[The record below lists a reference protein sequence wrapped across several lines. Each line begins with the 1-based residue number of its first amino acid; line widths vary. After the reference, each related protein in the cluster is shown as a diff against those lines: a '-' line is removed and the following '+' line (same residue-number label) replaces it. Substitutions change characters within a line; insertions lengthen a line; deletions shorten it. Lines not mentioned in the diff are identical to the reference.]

1 MELPGSFSASMFDGS
16 VVRDFIRHQ
25 QFHLRHRVDDSSI
38 LAATAIC
45 RPSIDHLSKLGRQ
58 LRPGNRP
65 AHSATRE
72 VTMFFPS
79 RLTHGPEGVVALRA
93 LVIF

>member
-1 MELPGSFSASMFDGS
+1 
-16 VVRDFIRHQ
+16 
-25 QFHLRHRVDDSSI
+25 
-38 LAATAIC
+38 
-45 RPSIDHLSKLGRQ
+45 

-79 RLTHGPEGVVALRA
+79 RLPHGLEGVVALRA